1 MVSQPDCDVLAE
13 SFQSDSENFGFG
25 KNAAGAQP
33 PVASIAEAVSDVLA
47 EDYADA
53 PCAEVRFEGSS
64 VVSTPLPWPAQLAC
78 SISSKEEPNAEQP
91 QIKKVISTSIGNEAI
106 TMPKSVDF
114 SLLEAAAQPGRVKE
128 VAANDLRGQ
137 WQPLQDGSPL
147 PSPVSPTYAAPDSLR
162 RLIPKHSLVS
172 PTYVVPD
179 SSRRVGAEA
188 DAAWSP
194 MGIESRR
201 AFSPEAASPSRGAAW
216 DADGD
221 DAPPEDGCMAVRSLG
236 PSGGAVQADRRMS
249 TGVGRPPVP
258 PPPLV
263 LRRVAAPLAC

>member
-53 PCAEVRFEGSS
+53 PCAEDGDLRGWWRQECSS
-64 VVSTPLPWPAQLAC
+64 QE
-78 SISSKEEPNAEQP
+78 EEPNAEQP